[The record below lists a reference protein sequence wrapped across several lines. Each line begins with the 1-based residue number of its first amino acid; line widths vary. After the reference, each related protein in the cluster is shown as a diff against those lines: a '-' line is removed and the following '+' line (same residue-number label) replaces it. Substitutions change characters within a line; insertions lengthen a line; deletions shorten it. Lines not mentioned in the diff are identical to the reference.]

1 MTPHHEDLYKFGR
14 RLCPWSRSC
23 RRVRSGE
30 GNADQLLAIV
40 DVGTAVRE
48 GGVTPEHVAAT
59 SFFNRGQQLGAAEF
73 FVALWSELRKDE
85 FALIVPKPVA
95 PGLLDGEDLAEHRF
109 LSLGCGEGFP
119 LSVAFGEVEVQV
131 TFYLKKDAVEAFDV
145 RFDTRELERF
155 VNFLKSRY
163 GAPVTETRDTFR
175 RKDGGERLVQKVL
188 WEDGKQRAVLT
199 AQLEKRRASML
210 VSRGNF
216 EEEIYRVR

>member
-1 MTPHHEDLYKFGR
+1 MKNLF
-14 RLCPWSRSC
+14 
-23 RRVRSGE
+23 
-30 GNADQLLAIV
+30 LAILLLF
-40 DVGTAVRE
+40 
-48 GGVTPEHVAAT
+48 TPPAQAALDIKDIA
-59 SFFNRGQQLGAAEF
+59 LGAKEQD
-73 FVALWSELRKDE
+73 VKRALPSAHCR
-85 FALIVPKPVA
+85 
-95 PGLLDGEDLAEHRF
+95 
-109 LSLGCGEGFP
+109 P
-119 LSVAFGEVEVQV
+119 LQWESKAADRRCDDSRVAFGEVEVQV

-175 RKDGGERLVQKVL
+175 RKDGGERQVQKVL